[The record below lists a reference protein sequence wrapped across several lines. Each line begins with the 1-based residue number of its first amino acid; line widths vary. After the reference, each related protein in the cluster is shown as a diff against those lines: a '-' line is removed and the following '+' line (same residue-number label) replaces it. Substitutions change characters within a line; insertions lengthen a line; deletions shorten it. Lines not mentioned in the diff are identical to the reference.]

1 MPSYEINIKTKD
13 DPRGIQSAT
22 EETNK
27 LTDAMGKLLERA
39 AKKQEY
45 AAAKEAISGMSDE
58 EKEAALSAYKM
69 AAANETAKLGLTN
82 LEKAVAGTRSTIGG
96 LNTDITLF
104 GKNVG
109 TSADLL
115 SGMGVSIPLSPMMA
129 FGSLIKETG
138 AFIGESISDYTAYVE
153 EVDRIATYSGMASE
167 ETSRLIQVGDD
178 LRIEVKTIEM
188 ALKAM
193 ADNGTTPSI
202 AGLAELSNRYIAIGD
217 PLLRAQF
224 LTDNF
229 SKSGVEMARIMELG
243 GDAIKN
249 LTDDV
254 SEYMVITGKSKEE
267 AEAFLASQDNFKD
280 QWQAVGYQIGQTFI
294 PPATDAL
301 NLIIKSNEAVDES
314 GASWMRFIPFL
325 SQAQRGFL
333 TTKQYLEETTG
344 TVKAQSGEVDKLG
357 NSWSNATAEV
367 EGYINTTRG
376 NIYDRPNYHAPGSE
390 GYNPGGYARSGNR
403 AAGGLVKAGHLY
415 GINENKPWTGPEY
428 FLAPTDGMVIP
439 SRGAAQAAMGGGG
452 GPTPIQFVYAPQIS
466 LADRAEVERVF
477 LPIVESA
484 VRSLGVKS

>member
-69 AAANETAKLGLTN
+69 AAANETAKSGLTN

-96 LNTDITLF
+96 LNSDITVF

-115 SGMGVSIPLSPMMA
+115 SGLGVSIPLSPMMA
-129 FGSLIKETG
+129 FGSVIKEAG
-138 AFIGESISDYTAYVE
+138 AFLGESISDYTAYVE

-178 LRIEVKTIEM
+178 LRIEVKTIEL

-193 ADNGTTPSI
+193 ADRGTTPSI

-267 AEAFLASQDNFKD
+267 AEAFLASQDNLKD

-301 NLIIKSNEAVDES
+301 DLIIKSNEAVDEG

-325 SQAQRGFL
+325 GQAQRGFL

-357 NSWSNATAEV
+357 NSWSNAAAEAKNY
-367 EGYINTTRG
+367 GNTTRG

-390 GYNPGGYARSGNR
+390 GYNPGGYVSGNR
-403 AAGGLVKAGHLY
+403 ASGGPVKAGQLY

-428 FLAPTDGMVIP
+428 FMAPTDGIVIP
-439 SRGAAQAAMGGGG
+439 SRGSTQQAGMSNQ
-452 GPTPIQFVYAPQIS
+452 TPIIFEYKPLIS
-466 LADRAEVERVF
+466 LASRREAQDTLVPFIKEALRQ
-477 LPIVESA
+477 L
-484 VRSLGVKS
+484 

>member
-22 EETNK
+22 EETEK
-27 LTDAMGKLLERA
+27 LTAAMGKLLERA

-45 AAAKEAISGMSDE
+45 AAAKEAINGMTNE

-69 AAANETAKLGLTN
+69 AAAHDNAKGSLTN
-82 LEKAVAGTRSTIGG
+82 LERAALGTRSTIGG
-96 LNTDITLF
+96 LNSDITVF

-109 TSADLL
+109 TGADLL
-115 SGMGVSIPLSPMMA
+115 SGLGIAIPTSPMML
-129 FGSLIKETG
+129 FGSVLKQTS
-138 AFIGESISDYTAYVE
+138 AFVSDSISDYTAYVE

-202 AGLAELSNRYIAIGD
+202 AGLAELSDRYIAIGD
-217 PLLRAQF
+217 PLLQARF

-243 GDAIKN
+243 GDALKN
-249 LTDDV
+249 MTADV
-254 SEYMVITGKSKEE
+254 SDYMIITGKNKEE
-267 AEAFLASQDNFKD
+267 AEAFLASQDNLKD
-280 QWQAVGYQIGQTFI
+280 QYQAVGYQIGQAFI
-294 PPATDAL
+294 PPATAAL
-301 NLIIKSNEAVDES
+301 EQIVKSNEAVEEG
-314 GASWMRFIPFL
+314 GAKWMQFIPL
-325 SQAQRGFL
+325 LGQAQRGYL
-333 TTKQYLEETTG
+333 TTKQYIEETTG

-357 NSWSNATAEV
+357 KSWDNATAEV

-390 GYNPGGYARSGNR
+390 GYNPGGFARSGNR
-403 AAGGLVKAGHLY
+403 AAGGPVKAGHLY

-428 FLAPTDGMVIP
+428 FVAPTDGMVIP
-439 SRGAAQAAMGGGG
+439 GRSGQQGPGSG
-452 GPTPIQFVYAPQIS
+452 GPVVIELHYSPMFS
-466 LADRAEVERVF
+466 MADRAEAERVI
-477 LPIVESA
+477 LPVVETA
-484 VRSLGVKS
+484 MRNLGVKN

>member
-1 MPSYEINIKTKD
+1 MPSFEINIKTKD

-69 AAANETAKLGLTN
+69 AAANETAKSGLTN

-96 LNTDITLF
+96 LNSDITVF

-129 FGSLIKETG
+129 FGSILKQTG
-138 AFIGESISDYTAYVE
+138 TFVSDSISDYTAYVE

-202 AGLAELSNRYIAIGD
+202 AGLAELSDRYIAIGD
-217 PLLRAQF
+217 PLLQARF

-243 GDAIKN
+243 GDALKN
-249 LTDDV
+249 MTADV
-254 SEYMVITGKSKEE
+254 SDYMIITGKSKEE
-267 AEAFLASQDNFKD
+267 AEAFLASQDNLKD
-280 QWQAVGYQIGQTFI
+280 QYQAVGYQIGQAFI
-294 PPATDAL
+294 PPATAAL
-301 NLIIKSNEAVDES
+301 EQIVKSNEAVEEG
-314 GASWMRFIPFL
+314 GAKWMQFIPL
-325 SQAQRGFL
+325 LGQAQRGYL
-333 TTKQYLEETTG
+333 TTKQYIEETTG
-344 TVKAQSGEVDKLG
+344 TVKAQSSEVDKLG
-357 NSWSNATAEV
+357 KSWDNATAEV

-390 GYNPGGYARSGNR
+390 GYNPGGFARSGNR
-403 AAGGLVKAGHLY
+403 AAGGPVKAGHLY

-439 SRGAAQAAMGGGG
+439 SRGAAQQAGS
-452 GPTPIQFVYAPQIS
+452 GPTVQLVYAPLLS
-466 LADRAEVERVF
+466 LANEAEVERAF
-477 LPIVESA
+477 TPIIE
-484 VRSLGVKS
+484 RINHTLGVSRNG